1 MSSAPIPTPYT
12 DYAQFPEAWRNAA
25 LSVLVDLGDLA
36 LAALVRQG
44 ADDGQMDVMRAALAA
59 ELAWHQRE
67 RTSSPRVPA
76 LQALLA
82 AWTAWTASDPNADL
96 ASAPFAACEACWRFR
111 AEALAASRALRAT

>member
-1 MSSAPIPTPYT
+1 MSFQPPTPYT

-25 LSVLVDLGDLA
+25 LSVLIDLGDLA

-44 ADDGQMDVMRAALAA
+44 ASDAQMDVVRAAIAA

-67 RTSSPRVPA
+67 RTSSPRMPA

-82 AWTAWTASDPNADL
+82 AWNAWIASDPSADPV
-96 ASAPFAACEACWRFR
+96 SAQFAACEACWRFR
-111 AEALAASRALRAT
+111 AEATAASRALRAT